1 MPARFI
7 GIVVV
12 SILIDKHGNVL
23 RSTLISGPPMLR
35 KPVLDAVKKY
45 KYKPYLL
52 NNNAVEVVSTVSVEV
67 DSRRD
72 CHFE

>member
-1 MPARFI
+1 
-7 GIVVV
+7 
-12 SILIDKHGNVL
+12 
-23 RSTLISGPPMLR
+23 MLR